1 MVRQFRLIAAALV
14 LSGIP
19 VAASASS
26 VAWLHNFHQAEVTA
40 SKTHKLV
47 MLDFYTSWCGW
58 CKVMDAKVYPAPAT
72 QKAMQQVIPLRLD
85 AEHNGVTEARKY
97 DIQAF
102 PTVVF
107 LDANGNEYGR
117 VQGYLPTPQFVS
129 QIDQIT
135 AFYHK
140 VPQMERSF
148 NASPRNAKLGAQ
160 LVQLYA
166 QQGRMSLASHT
177 LARIAHTHA
186 NAQYLYASNI
196 DLGRAYANGNK
207 LNIARSCFKSALQY
221 SGKPDEK
228 SLAYIYLAFCDAQ
241 QHSTVGAKNLLLKA
255 QEVPGVSPGL
265 QAHIS
270 QLMTLV
276 SKH

>member
-1 MVRQFRLIAAALV
+1 MVRLFRLFAAGIILSLV
-14 LSGIP
+14 QS
-19 VAASASS
+19 AATASA
-26 VAWLHNFHQAEVTA
+26 VPWLHNFQKAEVVA
-40 SKTHKLV
+40 NREHKLV

-58 CKVMDAKVYPAPAT
+58 CKVMDAKVYPQAAT
-72 QKAMQQVIPLRLD
+72 QKAMMQVVPLRLD
-85 AEHNGVTEARKY
+85 AEHNGLAQAKKY
-97 DIQAF
+97 DVQAF

-107 LDANGNEYGR
+107 LDGNGNEYGR

-129 QIDQIT
+129 QIQQIT
-135 AFYHK
+135 SLYKK
-140 VPQMERSF
+140 VPQMQRSF
-148 NASPRNAKLGAQ
+148 NSAPHNAKLGAE

-166 QQGRMSLASHT
+166 QQGRDSLASSMI
-177 LARIAHTHA
+177 ARIPHTHA
-186 NAQYLYASNI
+186 NAQYLYACDIN
-196 DLGRAYANGNK
+196 LGRSYANANK
-207 LNIARSCFKSALQY
+207 LVAARSCFNSALKF

-228 SLAYIYLAFCDAQ
+228 ALAYIYLAFCDAQ
-241 QHSTVGAKNLLLKA
+241 QHSPTGAQHLLLRA

>member
-1 MVRQFRLIAAALV
+1 MVRQFRLIAATLV
-14 LSGIP
+14 ILGVP
-19 VAASASS
+19 VAASAKSI
-26 VAWLHNFHQAEVTA
+26 AWLHNFHQAEVTA

-58 CKVMDAKVYPAPAT
+58 CKVMDAKVYPAAAT
-72 QKAMQQVIPLRLD
+72 QKAMQQVIPLRMD
-85 AEHNGVTEARKY
+85 AEHNGVAEARKY

-117 VQGYLPTPQFVS
+117 VQGYLPTPQFVA

-140 VPQMERSF
+140 VPQLERSF

-166 QQGRMSLASHT
+166 QQGRMGLAAHT
-177 LARIAHTHA
+177 LARIPQIHA
-186 NAQYLYASNI
+186 NAQYLYACNI
-196 DLGRAYANGNK
+196 NLGRAYANGNK
-207 LNIARSCFKSALQY
+207 LDTARACFKKALAY

-228 SLAYIYLAFCDAQ
+228 SIAYVYLAFCDAQ
-241 QHSTVGAKNLLLKA
+241 QHSNVGAKNLLLRA